1 GFDVSLLAPRVG
13 PERILDFMLRT
24 GPYELTL
31 DELMTHENGLDLG
44 ALEPRLP
51 DALRTP
57 SGNVELAPQPMVDD
71 VPRLRAALD
80 RRSNGGFVLI
90 GRRHLR
96 SNNSWMHNVN
106 VLVKGKPQCT
116 LQVNPSDAERV
127 GITDGGSAKVSS
139 RVGAVVADVEVTD
152 AVMRGVVSL
161 PHGWGHDA
169 PGVRMSIASNHA
181 GVNSNLLADE
191 ELFDVISG
199 NAVLNGIPVEVEP
212 APSLRIVDGIGAED
226 PQRTMTV

>member
-1 GFDVSLLAPRVG
+1 VADDLMIQTLARQAGGFDVSVLEPRVG

-31 DELMTHENGLDLG
+31 DELQQHTHGLDLG

-57 SGNVELAPQPMVDD
+57 TGNVELAPEPMVAD

-80 RRSNGGFVLI
+80 RRTNGPFVLI

-116 LQVNPSDAERV
+116 LQVHPDDAARV
-127 GITDGGSAKVSS
+127 GLADGGAAKISS
-139 RVGAVVADVEVTD
+139 RTGAVVADVEVTD
-152 AVMRGVVSL
+152 AVMPGVVSL
-161 PHGWGHDA
+161 PHGWGHDI
-169 PGVRMSIASNHA
+169 PGVRMEIAAAHA
-181 GVNSNLLADE
+181 GVNSNILADE
-191 ELFDVISG
+191 ELFDPLSG
-199 NAVLNGIPVEVEP
+199 NAVFNGIPVEVVP
-212 APSLRIVDGIGAED
+212 A
-226 PQRTMTV
+226 

>member
-1 GFDVSLLAPRVG
+1 
-13 PERILDFMLRT
+13 MLRT
-24 GPYELTL
+24 GPYGLTL
-31 DELMTHENGLDLG
+31 DELMTHEHGLDLG

-51 DALRTP
+51 AALRTP
-57 SGNVELAPQPMVDD
+57 SGNVDLAPEPIVSD

-80 RRSNGGFVLI
+80 RSTNGGFVLI

-116 LQVNPSDAERV
+116 LQVNPGDASRV
-127 GITDGGSAKVSS
+127 GLADGGAAKVSS

-152 AVMRGVVSL
+152 AVMPGVVSL
-161 PHGWGHDA
+161 PHGWGHDV
-169 PGVRMSIASNHA
+169 PGVQMSIAAAHA

-199 NAVLNGIPVEVEP
+199 NAVLNGIPVEVVP
-212 APSLRIVDGIGAED
+212 A
-226 PQRTMTV
+226 